1 MSENISEKAPESE
14 EPQGGVPQGVADG
27 IAVLAG
33 EVRAAERKATAGWKI
48 SAIVWCIILAVI
60 FSYLYFWLYKSVL
73 KPAAE
78 PQRLVALGKY
88 GIDIMLEGQG
98 LPTLDSAQLPGQ
110 LAEKLR
116 AQAPGLIQ
124 DQLKPRLRELEA
136 DLPKHR
142 RELAQWVRENASD
155 LADQGVERLQNDLL
169 PAASEQAVQLV
180 DQKVDEVLTQV
191 DEDINQVMGDVISTT
206 LANIDDVRDAE
217 TVRMAMELAFEDA
230 MGEVLDELFEGLDE
244 KVGQVRE
251 KMQALVQKQ
260 RTGNLT
266 HKDRLELRMIQLVR
280 ELFKEAALEEAV
292 EGEGIAEQLRR
303 IWGELGG
310 LELPEAT
317 EVEARRAIEAGV
329 RRPGRRAQPADIDLS
344 TVPEAE
350 RARIRAAIERGMA
363 GARRPLEAA
372 PTPTDI
378 PEEARE
384 AVEEARRAAEE
395 AAEEGRKRAEE
406 GRKDA
411 EEARKKALEDAGVE
425 PAPGAPAAAGPP
437 ADLEKI
443 IEEAKKRAEE
453 ARKKGEAAAAA
464 RGGAATEAAE

>member
-33 EVRAAERKATAGWKI
+33 EVRAAERKASAGWKI

-60 FSYLYFWLYKSVL
+60 FSYLYFWLYRTWL
-73 KPAAE
+73 KPAVE
-78 PQRLVALGKY
+78 PQRLVGLGMV
-88 GIDIMLEGQG
+88 GMNIILEGQG
-98 LPTLDSAQLPGQ
+98 LPRLDSGDLPVQ
-110 LAEKLR
+110 LAQRLKD
-116 AQAPGLIQ
+116 QAPGLIQ

-155 LADQGVERLQNDLL
+155 LVDRGMERLQNELL

-180 DQKVDEVLTQV
+180 DEKVDEVLAQV
-191 DEDINQVMGDVISTT
+191 DEDIDRVMGDVISET
-206 LANIDDVRDAE
+206 LANIDDVKDAE
-217 TVRMAMELAFEDA
+217 TVRTAMELAFEDA

-244 KVGQVRE
+244 KVAQVRE
-251 KMQALVQKQ
+251 KMQTLVEKQ

-280 ELFKEAALEEAV
+280 ELFKEATLEEAA

-303 IWGELGG
+303 IWSELGG

-329 RRPGRRAQPADIDLS
+329 RRPGVSAQPADIDLS
-344 TVPEAE
+344 TVPEAQ

-363 GARRPLEAA
+363 GARRAPEAV
-372 PTPTDI
+372 PTTTDM

-384 AVEEARRAAEE
+384 AAEEARA
-395 AAEEGRKRAEE
+395 K
-406 GRKDA
+406 A
-411 EEARKKALEDAGVE
+411 EEARKKGEEARAKALEDAGVE
-425 PAPGAPAAAGPP
+425 PAPEAPAAVGGPP

-453 ARKKGEAAAAA
+453 ARKKGEAAAKAA
-464 RGGAATEAAE
+464 REAAIEAAE

>member
-14 EPQGGVPQGVADG
+14 EPQGGIPQGVADG

-33 EVRAAERKATAGWKI
+33 EVRAAERKASAGWKI

-60 FSYLYFWLYKSVL
+60 FSYLYFWLYRTVL
-73 KPAAE
+73 KPAVE
-78 PQRLVALGKY
+78 PQRLVGLGKL
-88 GIDIMLEGQG
+88 GIDIVLEGQG
-98 LPTLDSAQLPGQ
+98 LPTLDSAQLPDQ
-110 LAEKLR
+110 LAQRLKD
-116 AQAPGLIQ
+116 QAPGLIQ
-124 DQLKPRLRELEA
+124 DQLKPRLRQLEA

-155 LADQGVERLQNDLL
+155 LVDQGVERLQNDLL
-169 PAASEQAVQLV
+169 PAAGEQAVQLV
-180 DQKVDEVLTQV
+180 DQKVDELLAQV
-191 DEDINQVMGDVISTT
+191 DEDIDRVIGDVISET

-217 TVRMAMELAFEDA
+217 TVRTAMELAFEDA

-251 KMQALVQKQ
+251 KMQTLVEKQ

-280 ELFKEAALEEAV
+280 ALFKEATLEEAV

-303 IWGELGG
+303 IWSELGG
-310 LELPEAT
+310 LGLPEAT

-329 RRPGRRAQPADIDLS
+329 RRPGARVQPADIDLS
-344 TVPEAE
+344 SVPEAE
-350 RARIRAAIERGMA
+350 RARVRAAIERGMV
-363 GARRPLEAA
+363 GARRPSAAA
-372 PTPTDI
+372 PSTDI
-378 PEEARE
+378 PEEVRE
-384 AVEEARRAAEE
+384 EVEEARKAAEE
-395 AAEEGRKRAEE
+395 AAEEGRRR
-406 GRKDA
+406 G
-411 EEARKKALEDAGVE
+411 EEARKKAEEARREAIEGAAEAG
-425 PAPGAPAAAGPP
+425 PAPEAPAAAGPP
-437 ADLEKI
+437 ADLEKM

-464 RGGAATEAAE
+464 RGGAPTEAAE